1 MPFFHGQSVSPLN
14 CVVRPATLFTSAVNL
29 SATSANPPA
38 ALTEGQRAALLTLL
52 TDEDPAIYQVI
63 RAKIIEQGQ
72 PAREWL
78 RAHMLS
84 SDPVLRRRAQ
94 EIVDYFERGAAD
106 NRFLAFCLSR
116 GEDLDLEQAIW
127 LLCQTQYPN
136 INPLAYSALFDSYAA
151 DLRARIDFGA
161 PLDRII
167 GTINYYL
174 FHELGF
180 AGNEKDYSDPDN
192 SYLNRVID
200 RRTGN
205 PVSLCVVY
213 LAVARRL
220 RLPITGIGMPG
231 HFICRLQTPRGE
243 VYIDAFRKGKLM
255 TKGDCIKFLINSGH
269 DFHDGFLASVTP
281 RRILVRICSNLHHIY
296 SDLNLAEETTRFQ
309 RYIVALSK

>member
-1 MPFFHGQSVSPLN
+1 MHL
-14 CVVRPATLFTSAVNL
+14 PATSVQ
-29 SATSANPPA
+29 PPT
-38 ALTEGQRAALLTLL
+38 ALTEGQRTALLTLL

-72 PAREWL
+72 PARDWL
-78 RAHMLS
+78 RAHTLS

-116 GEDLDLEQAIW
+116 GEAMDLEEAVW

-136 INPLAYSALFDSYAA
+136 INGLAYSALFDSYAA

-161 PLDRII
+161 PLDRVI
-167 GTINYYL
+167 GTVNYHL
-174 FHELGF
+174 FNELGF
-180 AGNEKDYSDPDN
+180 GGNEQDYADPDN

-205 PVSLCVVY
+205 PVSLCIVY

-220 RLPITGIGMPG
+220 RLPVTGIGMPG
-231 HFICRLQTPRGE
+231 HFVCRLQTSRGE
-243 VYIDAFRKGKLM
+243 VYIDPFRKGKLM
-255 TKGDCIKFLINSGH
+255 TKGDCIKFLINSGY
-269 DFHDGFLASVTP
+269 DFHDGFLAAVTP
-281 RRILVRICSNLHHIY
+281 RRILLRICSNLHGIY
-296 SDLNLAEETTRFQ
+296 SKLRLAEETTRFQ

>member
-1 MPFFHGQSVSPLN
+1 MNPTALSV
-14 CVVRPATLFTSAVNL
+14 
-29 SATSANPPA
+29 NPPA

-78 RAHMLS
+78 RSYTLS

-94 EIVDYFERGAAD
+94 EIVDYFERGLAD

-116 GEDLDLEQAIW
+116 GEDLDLEQAVW

-136 INPLAYSALFDSYAA
+136 INPLAYTALFDSYAA
-151 DLRARIDFGA
+151 DLRVRVDFGA

-174 FHELGF
+174 FHDLGF
-180 AGNEKDYSDPDN
+180 SGNESAYYDPDN
-192 SYLNRVID
+192 SYLNRVVD

-205 PVSLCVVY
+205 PISLCVVY
-213 LAVARRL
+213 LAVAKRL
-220 RLPITGIGMPG
+220 QLPITGIGMPG
-231 HFICRLQTPRGE
+231 HFVCRLQTSRGE
-243 VYIDAFRKGKLM
+243 VYIDPFRKGKLM

-269 DFHDGFLASVTP
+269 DFHDGFLAPVTP
-281 RRILVRICSNLHHIY
+281 RRILLRICSNLHNIY
-296 SDLNLAEETTRFQ
+296 TNLNLPDETLRFQ

>member
-1 MPFFHGQSVSPLN
+1 MNVSAPSV
-14 CVVRPATLFTSAVNL
+14 
-29 SATSANPPA
+29 NPPA

-78 RAHMLS
+78 RGYTLS

-94 EIVDYFERGAAD
+94 EIVDYFERGMAD

-116 GEDLDLEQAIW
+116 GEDLDLEQAVW

-136 INPLAYSALFDSYAA
+136 INALAYTALFDSYAA
-151 DLRARIDFGA
+151 DLRVRVDFGA

-174 FHELGF
+174 FNDLGF
-180 AGNEKDYSDPDN
+180 SGNESAYYDPDN
-192 SYLNRVID
+192 SYLNRVVD

-205 PVSLCVVY
+205 PISLCVVY
-213 LAVARRL
+213 LAVAKRL
-220 RLPITGIGMPG
+220 QLPVTGIGMPG
-231 HFICRLQTPRGE
+231 HFVCRLQTSRGE
-243 VYIDAFRKGKLM
+243 VYIDPFRKGRLM

-269 DFHDGFLASVTP
+269 DFHDGFLAPVTP
-281 RRILVRICSNLHHIY
+281 RRILLRICSNLHNIY
-296 SDLNLAEETTRFQ
+296 SNLNLPEETLRFQ

>member
-1 MPFFHGQSVSPLN
+1 MNPTALN
-14 CVVRPATLFTSAVNL
+14 V
-29 SATSANPPA
+29 NPPA

-78 RAHMLS
+78 RSYTLS

-94 EIVDYFERGAAD
+94 EIVDYFERGLAD

-116 GEDLDLEQAIW
+116 GEDLDLEQAVW

-136 INPLAYSALFDSYAA
+136 INPLAYTALFDSYAA
-151 DLRARIDFGA
+151 DLRVRVDFGA

-174 FHELGF
+174 FHDLGF
-180 AGNEKDYSDPDN
+180 SGNESAYYDPDN
-192 SYLNRVID
+192 SYLNRVVD

-205 PVSLCVVY
+205 PISLCVVY
-213 LAVARRL
+213 LAVAKRL
-220 RLPITGIGMPG
+220 QLPITGIGMPG
-231 HFICRLQTPRGE
+231 HFVCRLQTSRGE
-243 VYIDAFRKGKLM
+243 VYIDPFRKGKLM

-269 DFHDGFLASVTP
+269 DFHDGFLAPVTP
-281 RRILVRICSNLHHIY
+281 RRILLRICSNLHNIY
-296 SDLNLAEETTRFQ
+296 TNLNLPDETLRFQ

>member
-1 MPFFHGQSVSPLN
+1 M
-14 CVVRPATLFTSAVNL
+14 NL
-29 SATSANPPA
+29 PATSANPPA

-78 RAHMLS
+78 RAHTLS

-136 INPLAYSALFDSYAA
+136 INALAYSALFDSYAA

-167 GTINYYL
+167 GTINFFL
-174 FHELGF
+174 FNELGF
-180 AGNEKDYSDPDN
+180 TGNEKDYSDPEN
-192 SYLNRVID
+192 SYLNRVMD

-220 RLPITGIGMPG
+220 RLPVTGIGMPG
-231 HFICRLQTPRGE
+231 HFVCRLQTSRGE
-243 VYIDAFRKGKLM
+243 VYIDAFRKGRLM
-255 TKGDCIKFLINSGH
+255 TKGDCIKFLINSGQ
-269 DFHDGFLASVTP
+269 DFHDGFLAPVTP

-296 SDLNLAEETTRFQ
+296 SDLSLAEETTRFQ

>member
-1 MPFFHGQSVSPLN
+1 M
-14 CVVRPATLFTSAVNL
+14 NL
-29 SATSANPPA
+29 PATSANPPA

-72 PAREWL
+72 PVREWL
-78 RAHMLS
+78 RAHTLS

-136 INPLAYSALFDSYAA
+136 INALAYSALFDSYAA

-167 GTINYYL
+167 GTTNFYL
-174 FHELGF
+174 FNELGF
-180 AGNEKDYSDPDN
+180 TGNEKDYSDPDN

-231 HFICRLQTPRGE
+231 HFVCRLQTSRGE
-243 VYIDAFRKGKLM
+243 VYIDPFRRGKLM

-269 DFHDGFLASVTP
+269 DFHEGFLASVTP
-281 RRILVRICSNLHHIY
+281 RRVLLRICSNLHGIY
-296 SDLNLAEETTRFQ
+296 SNLGLAEETTRFQ

>member
-1 MPFFHGQSVSPLN
+1 MSLATTSV
-14 CVVRPATLFTSAVNL
+14 
-29 SATSANPPA
+29 NPPA

-72 PAREWL
+72 PARDWL
-78 RAHMLS
+78 RAHTLS

-116 GEDLDLEQAIW
+116 GEDMDLEQAIW
-127 LLCQTQYPN
+127 LLCQTQFPN
-136 INPLAYSALFDSYAA
+136 VNALAYSALFDSYAA
-151 DLRARIDFGA
+151 DLRVRVDFGA

-174 FHELGF
+174 FTDLGF
-180 AGNEKDYSDPDN
+180 AGNEGSYYDPDN
-192 SYLNRVID
+192 SYLNRVLD

-205 PVSLCVVY
+205 PVSLSVVY
-213 LAVARRL
+213 LAIARRL
-220 RLPITGIGMPG
+220 QLPITGIGMPG

-269 DFHDGFLASVTP
+269 DFHDGFLAPVTP
-281 RRILVRICSNLHHIY
+281 RRILLRICSNLHGIY
-296 SDLNLAEETTRFQ
+296 SHLGLAEEITRFQ
-309 RYIVALSK
+309 RYLVALSK

>member
-1 MPFFHGQSVSPLN
+1 MNPTALSVNPL
-14 CVVRPATLFTSAVNL
+14 
-29 SATSANPPA
+29 A

-78 RAHMLS
+78 RSYTLS

-94 EIVDYFERGAAD
+94 EIVDYFERGLAD

-116 GEDLDLEQAIW
+116 GEDLDLEQAVW

-136 INPLAYSALFDSYAA
+136 INPLAYTALFDSYAA
-151 DLRARIDFGA
+151 DLRVRVDFGA

-174 FHELGF
+174 FHDLGF
-180 AGNEKDYSDPDN
+180 SGNESAYYDPDN
-192 SYLNRVID
+192 SYLNRVVD

-205 PVSLCVVY
+205 PISLCVVY
-213 LAVARRL
+213 LAVAKRL
-220 RLPITGIGMPG
+220 QLPITGIGMPG
-231 HFICRLQTPRGE
+231 HFVCRLQTSRGE
-243 VYIDAFRKGKLM
+243 VYIDPFRKGKLM

-269 DFHDGFLASVTP
+269 DFHDGFLAPVTP
-281 RRILVRICSNLHHIY
+281 RRILLRICSNLHNIY
-296 SDLNLAEETTRFQ
+296 TNLNLPDETLRFQ

>member
-1 MPFFHGQSVSPLN
+1 M
-14 CVVRPATLFTSAVNL
+14 NL
-29 SATSANPPA
+29 SAPSTNPPA
-38 ALTEGQRAALLTLL
+38 ALTEGQRGALLTLL

-72 PAREWL
+72 PARDWL
-78 RAHMLS
+78 RAYTLS

-151 DLRARIDFGA
+151 DLRARVDFGA

-174 FHELGF
+174 FTDLGF
-180 AGNEKDYSDPDN
+180 TGNETNYNDPDN
-192 SYLNRVID
+192 SYLNRVMD

-205 PVSLCVVY
+205 PVSLSIVY

-220 RLPITGIGMPG
+220 RLP
-231 HFICRLQTPRGE
+231 RSEERR
-243 VYIDAFRKGKLM
+243 VGKE
-255 TKGDCIKFLINSGH
+255 C
-269 DFHDGFLASVTP
+269 
-281 RRILVRICSNLHHIY
+281 
-296 SDLNLAEETTRFQ
+296 
-309 RYIVALSK
+309 

>member
-1 MPFFHGQSVSPLN
+1 M
-14 CVVRPATLFTSAVNL
+14 NL
-29 SATSANPPA
+29 SAPSANPAA

-72 PAREWL
+72 PARDWL
-78 RAHMLS
+78 RGHTLS

-116 GEDLDLEQAIW
+116 GEDMDLEQAIW

-136 INPLAYSALFDSYAA
+136 INALAYSALFDSYAA
-151 DLRARIDFGA
+151 DLRTRVDFGA

-174 FHELGF
+174 FNELGF
-180 AGNEKDYSDPDN
+180 VGNEGTYYDPDN
-192 SYLNRVID
+192 SYLNRVMD

-205 PVSLCVVY
+205 PISLCVVY

-220 RLPITGIGMPG
+220 RLPVSGIGMPG
-231 HFICRLQTPRGE
+231 HFVCRLQTSRGE

-269 DFHDGFLASVTP
+269 DFHDGFLSPNSP
-281 RRILVRICSNLHHIY
+281 RRILLRICSNLHGIY
-296 SDLNLAEETTRFQ
+296 SNLSLAEETTRFQ

>member
-1 MPFFHGQSVSPLN
+1 M
-14 CVVRPATLFTSAVNL
+14 NL
-29 SATSANPPA
+29 SATSANSPA

-52 TDEDPAIYQVI
+52 TDEDPAIYHLI

-72 PAREWL
+72 PARDWL
-78 RAHMLS
+78 RAHTLS

-94 EIVDYFERGAAD
+94 EIVDHFERGAAD

-151 DLRARIDFGA
+151 DLRVRIDFGA

-167 GTINYYL
+167 GTINFYL
-174 FHELGF
+174 FNELGF
-180 AGNEKDYSDPDN
+180 TGNEGAYYDPDN
-192 SYLNRVID
+192 SYLNRVMD

-205 PVSLCVVY
+205 PISLCVVY

-231 HFICRLQTPRGE
+231 HFVCRLQTSRGE

-269 DFHDGFLASVTP
+269 DFHDGFLAPNSP
-281 RRILVRICSNLHHIY
+281 RRILLRICSNLHGIY
-296 SDLNLAEETTRFQ
+296 SNLSLAEETTRFQ

>member
-1 MPFFHGQSVSPLN
+1 LKWARF
-14 CVVRPATLFTSAVNL
+14 CATVCPSAVNPTAL
-29 SATSANPPA
+29 SVNPLA

-78 RAHMLS
+78 RSYTLS

-94 EIVDYFERGAAD
+94 EIVDYFERGLAD

-116 GEDLDLEQAIW
+116 GEDLDLEQAVW

-136 INPLAYSALFDSYAA
+136 INPLAYTALFDSYAA
-151 DLRARIDFGA
+151 DLRVRVDFGA

-174 FHELGF
+174 FHDLGF
-180 AGNEKDYSDPDN
+180 SGNESAYYDPDN
-192 SYLNRVID
+192 SYLNRVVD

-205 PVSLCVVY
+205 PISLCVVY
-213 LAVARRL
+213 LAVAKRL
-220 RLPITGIGMPG
+220 QLPITGIGMPG
-231 HFICRLQTPRGE
+231 HFVCRLQTSRGE
-243 VYIDAFRKGKLM
+243 VYIDPFRKGKLM

-269 DFHDGFLASVTP
+269 DFHDGFLAPVTP
-281 RRILVRICSNLHHIY
+281 RRILLRICSNLHNIY
-296 SDLNLAEETTRFQ
+296 TNLNLPDETLRFQ

>member
-1 MPFFHGQSVSPLN
+1 MNP
-14 CVVRPATLFTSAVNL
+14 
-29 SATSANPPA
+29 SATSVHPPA
-38 ALTEGQRAALLTLL
+38 PLTEVQRAALLTLL
-52 TDEDPAIYQVI
+52 TDEDPAIYQII
-63 RAKIIEQGQ
+63 RGKIIEQGQ
-72 PAREWL
+72 PARDWL
-78 RAHMLS
+78 RMHALS

-116 GEDLDLEQAIW
+116 GEDLDLEEAVW

-167 GTINYYL
+167 GTINFYL

-180 AGNEKDYSDPDN
+180 TGNEKDYSEPDN
-192 SYLNRVID
+192 SYLNRVMD

-205 PVSLCVVY
+205 PVSLCIVY

-220 RLPITGIGMPG
+220 RLPLTGIGMPG
-231 HFICRLQTPRGE
+231 HFVCRLQTPRGE
-243 VYIDAFRKGKLM
+243 IYIDAFRKGKLM
-255 TKGDCIKFLINSGH
+255 TKGDCIKFLISAGH
-269 DFHDGFLASVTP
+269 DFHEGFLAPVTP
-281 RRILVRICSNLHHIY
+281 RRALMRICANLHHIY
-296 SDLNLAEETTRFQ
+296 SDLKLADETTRFQ

>member
-1 MPFFHGQSVSPLN
+1 MDV
-14 CVVRPATLFTSAVNL
+14 AVNV
-29 SATSANPPA
+29 SAPSVNPPA

-78 RAHMLS
+78 RGYTLS

-94 EIVDYFERGAAD
+94 EIVDYFERGMAD

-116 GEDLDLEQAIW
+116 GEDLDLEQAVW

-136 INPLAYSALFDSYAA
+136 INALAYTALFDSYAA
-151 DLRARIDFGA
+151 DLRVRVDFGA

-174 FHELGF
+174 FNDLGF
-180 AGNEKDYSDPDN
+180 SGNESAYYDPDN
-192 SYLNRVID
+192 SYLNRVVD

-205 PVSLCVVY
+205 PISLCVVY
-213 LAVARRL
+213 LAVAKRL
-220 RLPITGIGMPG
+220 QLPVTGIGMPG
-231 HFICRLQTPRGE
+231 HFVCRLQTSRGE
-243 VYIDAFRKGKLM
+243 VYIDPFRKGRLM

-269 DFHDGFLASVTP
+269 DFHDGFLAPVTP
-281 RRILVRICSNLHHIY
+281 RRILLRICSNLHNIY
-296 SDLNLAEETTRFQ
+296 SNLNLPEETLRFQ

>member
-1 MPFFHGQSVSPLN
+1 MAP
-14 CVVRPATLFTSAVNL
+14 PATLLESAVNL

-38 ALTEGQRAALLTLL
+38 ALTEGQRSALLTLL

-78 RAHMLS
+78 RAHTLS

-136 INPLAYSALFDSYAA
+136 INALAYSALFDSYAA

-167 GTINYYL
+167 GTINFYL
-174 FHELGF
+174 FNELGF
-180 AGNEKDYSDPDN
+180 TGNEQDYSDPDN

-205 PVSLCVVY
+205 PVSMCVVY

-231 HFICRLQTPRGE
+231 HFVCRLQTSRGE
-243 VYIDAFRKGKLM
+243 IYIDAFRKGKLM
-255 TKGDCIKFLINSGH
+255 TKGDCIKFLINSGN
-269 DFHDGFLASVTP
+269 DFHDGFLSSVTP
-281 RRILVRICSNLHHIY
+281 RRILMRICSNLHHIY
-296 SDLNLAEETTRFQ
+296 SDLSLAEETTRFQ

>member
-1 MPFFHGQSVSPLN
+1 VNVSAPSV
-14 CVVRPATLFTSAVNL
+14 
-29 SATSANPPA
+29 NPPA

-63 RAKIIEQGQ
+63 RAKISEQGQ

-78 RAHMLS
+78 RGYTLS

-94 EIVDYFERGAAD
+94 EIVDYFERGMAD

-116 GEDLDLEQAIW
+116 GEDLDLEQAVW

-136 INPLAYSALFDSYAA
+136 INALAYTALFDSYAA
-151 DLRARIDFGA
+151 DLRVRVDFGA

-174 FHELGF
+174 FNDLGF
-180 AGNEKDYSDPDN
+180 SGNESAYYDPDN
-192 SYLNRVID
+192 SYLNRVVD

-205 PVSLCVVY
+205 PISLCVVY
-213 LAVARRL
+213 LAVAKRL
-220 RLPITGIGMPG
+220 QLPVTGIGMPG
-231 HFICRLQTPRGE
+231 HFVCRLQTSRGE
-243 VYIDAFRKGKLM
+243 VYIDPFRKGRLM

-269 DFHDGFLASVTP
+269 DFHDGFLAPVTP
-281 RRILVRICSNLHHIY
+281 RRILLRICSNLHNIY
-296 SDLNLAEETTRFQ
+296 SNLNLPEETLRFQ

>member
-1 MPFFHGQSVSPLN
+1 MP
-14 CVVRPATLFTSAVNL
+14 L
-29 SATSANPPA
+29 SAPSANPPA

-52 TDEDPAIYQVI
+52 TDEDAAVYQVI

-72 PAREWL
+72 PARDWL
-78 RAHMLS
+78 RAHTLS

-180 AGNEKDYSDPDN
+180 TGNEQDYSDPDN

-205 PVSLCVVY
+205 PVSLSVVY

-231 HFICRLQTPRGE
+231 HFVCRLQTPRGE

-255 TKGDCIKFLINSGH
+255 TKGDCIKFLINSGNE
-269 DFHDGFLASVTP
+269 FHDGFLAPVTP
-281 RRILVRICSNLHHIY
+281 RRILMRICANLHHIY
-296 SDLNLAEETTRFQ
+296 SDLALAEETTRFQ

>member
-1 MPFFHGQSVSPLN
+1 MPFFHAQSVSPLN
-14 CVVRPATLFTSAVNL
+14 CGVRAATLFPSAVNL

>member
-1 MPFFHGQSVSPLN
+1 MNPTALSVNPL
-14 CVVRPATLFTSAVNL
+14 
-29 SATSANPPA
+29 A

-78 RAHMLS
+78 RSYTLS

-94 EIVDYFERGAAD
+94 EIVDYFERGLAD

-116 GEDLDLEQAIW
+116 GEDLDLEQAVW

-136 INPLAYSALFDSYAA
+136 INPLAYTALFDSYAA
-151 DLRARIDFGA
+151 DLRVRVDFGA

-174 FHELGF
+174 FHDLGF
-180 AGNEKDYSDPDN
+180 SGNESAYYDPDN
-192 SYLNRVID
+192 SYLNRVVD

-205 PVSLCVVY
+205 PISLCVVY
-213 LAVARRL
+213 LAVAKRL
-220 RLPITGIGMPG
+220 QLPITGIGMPG
-231 HFICRLQTPRGE
+231 HFVCRLQTSRGE
-243 VYIDAFRKGKLM
+243 VYIDPFRKGKLM

-269 DFHDGFLASVTP
+269 DFHDGFLAPVTP
-281 RRILVRICSNLHHIY
+281 RRILLRICSNLHNIY
-296 SDLNLAEETTRFQ
+296 TNLNLPDETIRFQ

>member
-1 MPFFHGQSVSPLN
+1 MNPTALSV
-14 CVVRPATLFTSAVNL
+14 
-29 SATSANPPA
+29 NPPA

-78 RAHMLS
+78 RSYTLS

-94 EIVDYFERGAAD
+94 EIVDYFERGLAD

-116 GEDLDLEQAIW
+116 GEDLDLEQAVW

-136 INPLAYSALFDSYAA
+136 INPLAYTALFDSYAA
-151 DLRARIDFGA
+151 DLRVRVDFGA

-174 FHELGF
+174 FHDLGF
-180 AGNEKDYSDPDN
+180 SGNESAYYDPDN
-192 SYLNRVID
+192 SYLNRVVD

-205 PVSLCVVY
+205 PISLCVVY
-213 LAVARRL
+213 LAVAKRL
-220 RLPITGIGMPG
+220 QLPITGIGMPG
-231 HFICRLQTPRGE
+231 HFVCRLQTSRGE
-243 VYIDAFRKGKLM
+243 VYIDPFRKGKLM

-269 DFHDGFLASVTP
+269 DFHDGFLAPVTP
-281 RRILVRICSNLHHIY
+281 RRILLRICSNLHNIY
-296 SDLNLAEETTRFQ
+296 TNLNLPDETIRFQ